1 MRTRD
6 DGADADGDPVAA
18 LHDTEAES
26 GDEEGLQD
34 LFDMD
39 ELEAAELGADLDP
52 VAPIEPE
59 LD

>member
-1 MRTRD
+1 MTTD
-6 DGADADGDPVAA
+6 DRPGGVGDPLDA

-34 LFDMD
+34 TFDMD
-39 ELEAAELGADLDP
+39 EREAAQLGVDLDP

>member
-6 DGADADGDPVAA
+6 DGADGDPVAA

-34 LFDMD
+34 LFDID
-39 ELEAAELGADLDP
+39 EREAAELGADLDP

>member
-1 MRTRD
+1 MST
-6 DGADADGDPVAA
+6 DGEAQGDPVEA

-34 LFDMD
+34 TFDMD
-39 ELEAAELGADLDP
+39 EQEARELGVNLDP
-52 VAPIEPE
+52 VARTEPE